1 MPFRVKLPPIVVF
14 PLNKTLKASLL
25 LEASTPLPIT
35 KAGANVLKDV
45 ALVAV
50 DPDELC

>member
-1 MPFRVKLPPIVVF
+1 MFVV

-25 LEASTPLPIT
+25 LAASAPLPIT
-35 KAGANVLKDV
+35 KAGANVSNEV

-50 DPDELC
+50 DPDELY